1 MTQLV
6 PTRRGRPKGT
16 GIDDRPRLREIA
28 AVIARQPEIRP
39 TTAIR
44 LLGENDPSVIRR
56 LRDKFHA
63 MQGELMTEVRRAAAE
78 PKSFSKP
85 TTELRPEQEALAHEI
100 TQLADATASKIA
112 SIADNSQPKLELASA
127 ERPEQPAKPLRRPS
141 PSAMAAQPQAA
152 STGTMASVGE
162 NDENAYD
169 AFIGLTIEATVSA
182 LEQQMRIYEQAL
194 RIPTVAMMVRN
205 HIAVSEALMNIACTA
220 VRANRALAAV
230 A

>member
-78 PKSFSKP
+78 PKSFLKP
-85 TTELRPEQEALAHEI
+85 AGELAPEQEALAHEI

-112 SIADNSQPKLELASA
+112 SIADTSQPKLHLAST
-127 ERPEQPAKPLRRPS
+127 ELPEQPAKPLRRPS
-141 PSAMAAQPQAA
+141 PSAMAAQAA
-152 STGTMASVGE
+152 SAGAMAAVGE
-162 NDENAYD
+162 HGENAYD